1 MRALSNAIQVGPLLL
16 PFALLLVFASAGTTI
31 ALGKRLSEQ
40 APADVEQVLWHGL
53 LAGALLARL
62 AFVFQYRTQYLEAP
76 LTILDIRDGGWNAT
90 FGVVGAW
97 AYVLYRGRRAQVIRR
112 PLRWALGTGT
122 AVFVIGTA
130 VLSLASPSGQ
140 KLPELA
146 LTSLQGETVQLNNF
160 EGKPTVVNLWA
171 TWCPPCVREMPLLQ
185 EAQARNPDVNFVFLN
200 QGEEERQVSR
210 WLSEQQL
217 PLRNV
222 LLDPERRASSV
233 FQQQGY
239 PTTLFFNSEGVLV
252 SVRTGELSK
261 ATLRE
266 RLDDL
271 VERR

>member
-1 MRALSNAIQVGPLLL
+1 
-16 PFALLLVFASAGTTI
+16 
-31 ALGKRLSEQ
+31 
-40 APADVEQVLWHGL
+40 
-53 LAGALLARL
+53 
-62 AFVFQYRTQYLEAP
+62 
-76 LTILDIRDGGWNAT
+76 
-90 FGVVGAW
+90 
-97 AYVLYRGRRAQVIRR
+97 
-112 PLRWALGTGT
+112 
-122 AVFVIGTA
+122 
-130 VLSLASPSGQ
+130 
-140 KLPELA
+140 
-146 LTSLQGETVQLNNF
+146 
-160 EGKPTVVNLWA
+160 
-171 TWCPPCVREMPLLQ
+171 MPLLQ

-222 LLDPERRASSV
+222 LLDSERRAGSV
-233 FQQQGY
+233 FQQKGY